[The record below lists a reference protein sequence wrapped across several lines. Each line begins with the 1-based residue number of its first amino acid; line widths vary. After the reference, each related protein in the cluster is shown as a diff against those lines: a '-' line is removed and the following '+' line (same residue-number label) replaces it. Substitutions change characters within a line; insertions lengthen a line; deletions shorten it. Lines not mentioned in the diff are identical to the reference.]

1 MTSTLLAQA
10 TNVPGPYVQ
19 SVNSQ
24 VNYGISNGVGNY
36 GSGIGYIPN
45 AGSCVGS
52 SCGSGI
58 TSVAGTI
65 LYLINSVLVPLIFAV
80 SFIVFLYG
88 VASTY
93 IFSHGEPAEVE
104 KGHKVILWGL
114 IGFVAMVSLW
124 GLVNV
129 VANTF
134 GLNGIVSPGRLPT
147 SY

>member
-1 MTSTLLAQA
+1 MTPTLLAQA

-24 VNYGISNGVGNY
+24 VNYGISNGVGSY

-45 AGSCVGS
+45 IGSY
-52 SCGSGI
+52 GSGI
-58 TSVAGTI
+58 TGIAGTI

-134 GLNGIVSPGRLPT
+134 GLNGMISPGRLPT